1 MIADGRR
8 HRPAVLPRAA
18 RGGAPP
24 PGALSR
30 PPGRAPARAPHGAG
44 RLGLHLAGDRGV
56 RGHPVRDV
64 ARACP
69 RGGDLLHHVFPEA
82 EGAARGGGLPQPHLP
97 PHGRQGHRRAHEGAP
112 RGGAGR
118 DHRGRADHLP
128 HRRVPLRLRAGADAA
143 GRRSLR
149 GAPHAGEG
157 GPHPPGAGLMAELIL
172 SRNFSVPDAHT
183 LRVYREGGGYKGWD
197 KAKGMEPAAITEE
210 VKKSNLRGLGGAGFP
225 TGVKWGFIPKGSTA
239 PKYLVVNA
247 DEGEP
252 GTFKDRYILERDPH
266 ALIEGMM
273 IAARAIDSRLGYVYI
288 RGEYVQPWRIFS
300 AALKEA
306 YDAGLLGAGVPGG
319 GFDIVVHRGAG
330 AYICGEE
337 TGLISSL
344 EGKKGWPKVKPPFPA
359 VKGAFGHPTIVNNVE
374 TLACL
379 PHILTRG
386 AEWFAGLGTKTQGGT
401 RLYSVSGHV
410 VRPGVVEAPV
420 SVTLHQLI
428 YEQCGGMRDGRKL
441 KAVVP
446 GGSSAAILTPDEI
459 DIAMD
464 VDGPKSKGSMIGS
477 AGIVV
482 MDDTVSIP
490 DALMVVA
497 RFYAHES
504 CGQCT
509 PCRESTGW
517 IYKMTHRIVEGK
529 GRKEDLDTILDVAK
543 RGAGTTICAFYDG
556 AVGPYISYIEKFR
569 EEFEALIRSG
579 AHAHA

>member
-1 MIADGRR
+1 
-8 HRPAVLPRAA
+8 
-18 RGGAPP
+18 
-24 PGALSR
+24 
-30 PPGRAPARAPHGAG
+30 
-44 RLGLHLAGDRGV
+44 
-56 RGHPVRDV
+56 
-64 ARACP
+64 
-69 RGGDLLHHVFPEA
+69 
-82 EGAARGGGLPQPHLP
+82 
-97 PHGRQGHRRAHEGAP
+97 
-112 RGGAGR
+112 
-118 DHRGRADHLP
+118 
-128 HRRVPLRLRAGADAA
+128 
-143 GRRSLR
+143 
-149 GAPHAGEG
+149 
-157 GPHPPGAGLMAELIL
+157 MAELIL

-266 ALIEGMM
+266 ALIEGML
-273 IAARAIDSRLGYVYI
+273 IAARAIDSRLGFVYI
-288 RGEYVQPWRIFS
+288 RGEYVQPWRVFS
-300 AALKEA
+300 AAVKEA

-379 PHILTRG
+379 PPIVTRS

-410 VRPGVVEAPV
+410 VKPGVVEAPV
-420 SVTLHQLI
+420 SVTLRSLI
-428 YEQCGGMRDGRKL
+428 YDHCGGIRGGRPL

-579 AHAHA
+579 AHA